1 MLSLAL
7 MKFMHYSL
15 WLERYRLLIISMVS
29 VLVFVNA
36 DAQIRKDSLEQIL
49 KTRQTLDTAQV
60 IIHEKLAYHYR
71 YNSPDSSFKHAQR
84 GLSLADS
91 LNFDFGRVY
100 CLNHLGSYYALK
112 GQYNTAVSFY
122 QKAMLIKNKKD
133 DRVSK
138 GVALA
143 INNIGVVYFEKGK
156 YDEASGHFRR
166 ALAMDSEM
174 KYEKGIARE
183 KGNLGKVKIELNQLD
198 SGLIYLNQA
207 LVLENKI
214 NHSLGALET
223 MVDIANIYLKKKD
236 FEKAEQM
243 LTEASTLN
251 KDCHL
256 TAKVWIDHLMGNI
269 NFQRGNI
276 DAALKFE
283 NKAYANAV
291 LLGNMVLQSEIAADL
306 SNVFKSKED
315 YYQAYAYLD
324 TFNRLSQQIEEEKH
338 NMHEADLYAAFES
351 EKRQKEIDYLEEARD
366 KMLFYNSRLISMRNG
381 LIISLSFSLVLG
393 TIIYKAYRDKR
404 RVNSE
409 LMRKFQ
415 EVRQKNEEI
424 KSKSQQIEAINA
436 TLLDINGSLN
446 KNEFQL
452 KEAQRIAGLGSW
464 EFSMETKTC
473 AWSDQLGMIFFPHGV
488 NDRHSGIRA
497 FVNRI
502 VVEDRMSVWK
512 ELKSVFKE
520 GKEAEVQFRVGLEA
534 DDVRFINARAVPMF
548 DSRGKMIMI
557 AGTVFD
563 NTIQKKIELTLMDAK
578 EHAEL
583 ANQSKSVFLANM
595 SHEIRTP
602 LNGILGFTDV
612 LLKENVTPPQREYLK
627 HIKNSGDTLLVL
639 LNDILDFN
647 KIEHGKLEIEKLNY
661 QFRDMV
667 DLALAPYKLQASEK
681 GINLKITC
689 SPEIPPFILG
699 DPHRT
704 RQLLVNY
711 VSNALK
717 FTKSGTVMVDILV
730 ENVSVP
736 DGKDL
741 SIKFV
746 VSDSGIGIPEDKQAD
761 IFNAFTQADSSTT
774 RKYGGTGLGL
784 AINKQLSILMGGDT
798 GVVSPGALASS
809 FNPGSDFWFTI
820 RVQRG
825 VYDSV
830 KVAASSIEDDFVF
843 NRRIKI
849 LVAEDNHIN
858 QILMRKVLENMNCE
872 VTIVENGKQAIDA
885 LDMANFDVVLL
896 DIQMPVMDGHQAT
909 MLIRQSLYSEVPI
922 IGVSANVFKEDVE
935 KSLSVGMDAHIGKPF
950 TSKDLFRVMKNHLPM
965 EVTTKA

>member
-1 MLSLAL
+1 
-7 MKFMHYSL
+7 
-15 WLERYRLLIISMVS
+15 
-29 VLVFVNA
+29 
-36 DAQIRKDSLEQIL
+36 
-49 KTRQTLDTAQV
+49 
-60 IIHEKLAYHYR
+60 
-71 YNSPDSSFKHAQR
+71 
-84 GLSLADS
+84 
-91 LNFDFGRVY
+91 
-100 CLNHLGSYYALK
+100 
-112 GQYNTAVSFY
+112 
-122 QKAMLIKNKKD
+122 
-133 DRVSK
+133 
-138 GVALA
+138 
-143 INNIGVVYFEKGK
+143 
-156 YDEASGHFRR
+156 
-166 ALAMDSEM
+166 M
-174 KYEKGIARE
+174 KYSKGIARE
-183 KGNLGKVKIELNQLD
+183 MGNLGKVKVEAGELD
-198 SGLIYLNQA
+198 SALFFLNNA
-207 LVLENKI
+207 LDIDIKI

-223 MVDIANIYLKKKD
+223 MVDIANVYLEKK
-236 FEKAEQM
+236 EYAKAEEI
-243 LTEASTLN
+243 LSEASLLN

-256 TAKVWIDHLMGNI
+256 TAKVWIDHLMGDI
-269 NFQRGNI
+269 KFQQGNF
-276 DAALKFE
+276 DLALKFE
-283 NKAYANAV
+283 NKAYSNAL
-291 LLGNMVLQSEIAADL
+291 LLGNKVLQAEIASDL
-306 SNVFKSKED
+306 SDIFKTRKD
-315 YYQAYAYLD
+315 YYQAFAYLD
-324 TFNRLSQQIEEEKH
+324 TFNRLSKSIEEEKH

-351 EKRQKEIDYLEEARD
+351 EKRQKEISYLEESRD

-473 AWSDQLGMIFFPHGV
+473 AWSDQLGMIFFPNGMSE
-488 NDRHSGIRA
+488 RHSGIRA

-502 VVEDRMSVWK
+502 VEEDRMQVWH
-512 ELKSVFKE
+512 ELKSVFKQ

-548 DSRGKMIMI
+548 DSKGKMIMI

-612 LLKENVTPPQREYLK
+612 LLKENNIPQQREYLK
-627 HIKNSGDTLLVL
+627 HIKNSGDNLLVL

-647 KIEHGKLEIEKLNY
+647 KIEHGKLEIEKVNY
-661 QFRDMV
+661 QFREMV

-681 GINLKITC
+681 GINLKINC
-689 SPEIPPFILG
+689 SPEIPPFVIG

-717 FTKSGTVMVDILV
+717 FTKSGTVMVDIRV
-730 ENVSVP
+730 DDVSIP

-746 VSDSGIGIPEDKQAD
+746 VSDSGIGIPVDKQAD

-784 AINKQLSILMGGDT
+784 AINKQLSVLMGGDT
-798 GVVSPGALASS
+798 GVVSPGVLASS
-809 FNPGSDFWFTI
+809 NNPGADFWFTI

-825 VYDSV
+825 VFDAV
-830 KVAASSIEDDFVF
+830 KSTAGSSDGDFVF
-843 NRRIKI
+843 SRKVNI

-858 QILMRKVLENMNCE
+858 QILMRKVLENMNCD

-885 LDMANFDVVLL
+885 LELGDFDVVLL

-909 MLIRQSLYSEVPI
+909 MLIRQSMFSEIPI

-950 TSKDLFRVMKNHLPM
+950 TSKELFSAMKSYLPKEM
-965 EVTTKA
+965 TNKV